1 MRGGHPIEAHPSA
14 KRMRPNASRFSQAG
28 VGNPERARAMT
39 LSLARARGLGPAPAR
54 KRTASTLACIPLV
67 HVLLQACAPA
77 DTSRT
82 LHVYAASS
90 LAESFAA
97 MEHAFEA
104 AHPDTDVVLAFAGSQ
119 VLRLQIEQGAP
130 ADVFASADPAHM
142 QALVERGRVR
152 DGHIFAHNQLV
163 IIVPPGNPARIES
176 FRDLPRASRLVIG
189 TESVPVGS
197 YARLALR
204 RAEAAGDGGFAASV
218 LKRVAS
224 EESNVRLVR
233 AKVELGEADAAIVY
247 RSDTVAAAR
256 VHAIE
261 IPPDLNVSAD
271 YSIGIVEGSANGD
284 LAEAW
289 LAFVLSGEGR
299 RLLARHGFAAE

>member
-1 MRGGHPIEAHPSA
+1 MTGGRHRGADPSA
-14 KRMRPNASRFSQAG
+14 A
-28 VGNPERARAMT
+28 
-39 LSLARARGLGPAPAR
+39 LARDRRRSVSA
-54 KRTASTLACIPLV
+54 LACIALV
-67 HVLLQACAPA
+67 TALLQGCAPA
-77 DTSRT
+77 DSSRT

-90 LAESFAA
+90 LAESFSA
-97 MEHAFEA
+97 MEQAFEI

-152 DGHIFAHNQLV
+152 DGRIFAHNQLV
-163 IIVPPGNPARIES
+163 LIVPAGNPARIES

-189 TESVPVGS
+189 TENVPVGS
-197 YARLALR
+197 YARRVLL

-218 LKRVAS
+218 LARVAS

-247 RSDTVAAAR
+247 RSDTVAAGGVR
-256 VHAIE
+256 AIE
-261 IPPDLNVSAD
+261 IPPALNVNAD
-271 YSIGIVEGSANGD
+271 YSIGIVEGSVNPD
-284 LAEAW
+284 LAAAW
-289 LAFVLSGEGR
+289 LAFVVSRQGR
-299 RLLARHGFAAE
+299 ELLARHGFAAE